1 MVSKPK
7 ITAKGKSTGKKPA
20 RPRAKPGPSVPKR
33 GAEKPQSGVPA
44 PVEDKVPGPAV
55 PVGDKTPASPTLP
68 VGVAPPGDAS
78 SQLKEP
84 EPKQRF
90 RVGRPSNPY
99 LALHPPPRLGR
110 RR

>member
-7 ITAKGKSTGKKPA
+7 KGAKGKSTGKKPA
-20 RPRAKPGPSVPKR
+20 RPRAKSQPSAPNR
-33 GAEKPQSGVPA
+33 LAEKPQGARA
-44 PVEDKVPGPAV
+44 PVGDKAPSPAV
-55 PVGDKTPASPTLP
+55 PVGDKTPASQTPP
-68 VGVAPPGDAS
+68 VGVTPPSDTS
-78 SQLKEP
+78 SQPNAP
-84 EPKQRF
+84 EQKQRF